1 MGRLLVTESPRGN
14 RHPAAST
21 SVTTERNRLM
31 SWGSLVQGVT
41 KPSDVI
47 PSHKKSI
54 SLGPFGFFSNILNTF
69 FASLAKLPFTL
80 FKLGYEI
87 AKLFTRRLSGVRR
100 LWFPAK

>member
-1 MGRLLVTESPRGN
+1 MRRFLVTESPKEN
-14 RHPAAST
+14 RHPATST

-47 PSHKKSI
+47 PSYKKSI
-54 SLGPFGFFSNILNTF
+54 SLGPFGFGSNILNIF
-69 FASLAKLPFTL
+69 FASLAKLPFAL

-87 AKLFTRRLSGVRR
+87 AKLFTRGLSGVRH
-100 LWFPAK
+100 LLFPAK